1 MLDLGHCGQTS
12 SSGEGDSRQKKEVMK
27 ANGRESDKKGHAS
40 DVFGN
45 RRALL
50 FDKPLQNPRDLRA
63 TAPNV
68 SAMVVSSTAR
78 HEDRARSIV
87 CAHGAPYGFLH
98 RYGSNVNVISS
109 TEKSCVG
116 RSGRGRG
123 SGEIEVEPLRSDKRR
138 HRTGH
143 QGT

>member
-1 MLDLGHCGQTS
+1 MNADQ
-12 SSGEGDSRQKKEVMK
+12 
-27 ANGRESDKKGHAS
+27 RESDKKGYRS
-40 DVFGN
+40 EVFGN

-87 CAHGAPYGFLH
+87 CAHGAPYGILH
-98 RYGSNVNVISS
+98 RYGCECYHYFHGEELCRKKRKR
-109 TEKSCVG
+109 TMEW
-116 RSGRGRG
+116 RDG
-123 SGEIEVEPLRSDKRR
+123 S
-138 HRTGH
+138 
-143 QGT
+143 